1 MQPPRSSPVPMT
13 LIHVIMSTVSPEIY
27 PEHTEAGAFTT
38 WHSTE
43 TGPRCH
49 GRSSLLQPE
58 HLTFLLPVCLITC
71 NCPLGKQIWR
81 KCKLWICLLNDQTRF
96 PPRHAHPCS
105 SLRCV
110 RRQDEGRATRAL
122 GEPGSSGGAG
132 RSCTAVHIADCPAP
146 NVTVHSAIA

>member
-1 MQPPRSSPVPMT
+1 
-13 LIHVIMSTVSPEIY
+13 MSTVSPEIY

-96 PPRHAHPCS
+96 PPAMHIPVLLYVVLDAKMKEELLGLWG
-105 SLRCV
+105 SLALPGE
-110 RRQDEGRATRAL
+110 QEGHVQLFTL
-122 GEPGSSGGAG
+122 Q
-132 RSCTAVHIADCPAP
+132 
-146 NVTVHSAIA
+146 TVQLQMSQCIVP